1 MHRVHC
7 KYDDYNCKDGK
18 RSFVPFVIIVDG
30 KIYGARV
37 LDPISY
43 VLHVHVTSQCEK
55 IYGPKTR
62 LSQISPVFC

>member
-43 VLHVHVTSQCEK
+43 VLHVHVTSQRK
-55 IYGPKTR
+55 
-62 LSQISPVFC
+62 QI